1 MFEILEKEFFDYD
14 EDQKNQEL
22 DLIINDFKDFDY

>member
-14 EDQKNQEL
+14 DNQKKVDI
-22 DLIINDFKDFDY
+22 DLLINDFKDF